1 MQKVLKLRIRR
12 VAPALSCSPLRE
24 SELALQHQ
32 NLQLP
37 LARRRGQT
45 FRALYTP
52 TSGGR
57 KVGGGDE
64 GDSERS
70 LLLFWLLQITGINF
84 NHLLN

>member
-57 KVGGGDE
+57 KVDEGRGGGL
-64 GDSERS
+64 GAILVAVLAATNNRHQ
-70 LLLFWLLQITGINF
+70 L
-84 NHLLN
+84 